1 MSVPLWNV
9 GGDVL
14 GGRPGHLR
22 DRDGVGE
29 VGCRVARAR
38 AGRPDSVVPGRP
50 EQQAGHGRSIA
61 A

>member
-1 MSVPLWNV
+1 MSVPFWNV
-9 GGDVL
+9 GDVGGGVP

-29 VGCRVARAR
+29 VGCRVTRAR
-38 AGRPDSVVPGRP
+38 AGLP
-50 EQQAGHGRSIA
+50 ERRAGHGRSIA

>member
-22 DRDGVGE
+22 DRDGVGKA
-29 VGCRVARAR
+29 GCRVARAR
-38 AGRPDSVVPGRP
+38 AGLPGSDG
-50 EQQAGHGRSIA
+50 AGHGRSIA

>member
-9 GGDVL
+9 GGDVP

-22 DRDGVGE
+22 DRDGVGK
-29 VGCRVARAR
+29 VGCRVARTR
-38 AGRPDSVVPGRP
+38 TP
-50 EQQAGHGRSIA
+50 AGHGRSIA

>member
-9 GGDVL
+9 GGDLL

-22 DRDGVGE
+22 DRDGVGKGGPAPWVE
-29 VGCRVARAR
+29 
-38 AGRPDSVVPGRP
+38 
-50 EQQAGHGRSIA
+50 AGHGRSIA

>member
-22 DRDGVGE
+22 DRDGVGK
-29 VGCRVARAR
+29 VVRPVAQARA
-38 AGRPDSVVPGRP
+38 GRP